1 MEEQYGEYIGGED
14 IHIGWY
20 FLCFI
25 SMHCH
30 MLDPPG
36 IIGQFSGD
44 SNTGKR
50 RRSMAVHQRNLINE
64 QQNTGY
70 QYIPHRGSTNK
81 QCPASLPQAR
91 LGQKEGCG

>member
-1 MEEQYGEYIGGED
+1 MLYIDALSHVGSSWD
-14 IHIGWY
+14 Y
-20 FLCFI
+20 
-25 SMHCH
+25 
-30 MLDPPG
+30 
-36 IIGQFSGD
+36 IGQFSGD